1 MVMNKQETE
10 VKIYVRDLKKLRKK
24 LESLGAELVQ
34 ERVHEHNVRYDLP
47 DGSYNQRGTVLRLRQ
62 DNHARLT
69 YKEKGSI
76 DKGILTREELEVQV
90 SDFAVMEAILQKF
103 GFVASM
109 FYEKYRTTYALGQAQ
124 IMLDELPFGNFV
136 EVEGESE
143 AIEEVLHE
151 LNLENAERR
160 PDSYS
165 KLFDYVKHHL
175 ELNFRDLSFENFQDL
190 DVPESAFIPPGS
202 IVIR

>member
-1 MVMNKQETE
+1 MIMNRQETE

-34 ERVHEHNVRYDLP
+34 ERVHEHNVRYDMP
-47 DGSYNQRGTVLRLRQ
+47 DGSLNQRGAVLRLRQ
-62 DNHARLT
+62 DKQVRLT

-76 DKGILTREELEVQV
+76 DKGIMTREELEVEV

-103 GFVASM
+103 GFVQSM
-109 FYEKYRTTYALGQAQ
+109 FYEKYRTTYTLGRAE

-136 EVEGESE
+136 EVEGESD
-143 AIEEVLHE
+143 AIEEILHE
-151 LNLENAERR
+151 LSLENAERR

-165 KLFDYVKHHL
+165 KLFDYVKHHM
-175 ELNFRDLSFENFQDL
+175 ELNFRDLSFDNFQDIE
-190 DVPESAFIPPGS
+190 VPESAFVPPGS